1 MAFVLLTTM
10 LSPSSLSCADLKEQ
24 TLHYLR
30 PFTNFGSVS
39 VSVQFAKATRQ
50 WHLLDLSQCKVY
62 VCDPG
67 HLRTIKVL
75 IIT

>member
-1 MAFVLLTTM
+1 MCRSKGTNPA
-10 LSPSSLSCADLKEQ
+10 LSE
-24 TLHYLR
+24 TLYQLWVY
-30 PFTNFGSVS
+30 VS
-39 VSVQFAKATRQ
+39 ASVQLAKATRQ

-62 VCDPG
+62 VHDPG